1 MIKRQDVLLTKL
13 LMKDKISMK
22 DLSEE
27 FQVSERTLRNDIQR
41 LQELTDG
48 EELIVISKGF
58 IHIRDS
64 EKFQKEVQKAAKDSD
79 FYQYRLSAE

>member
-58 IHIRDS
+58 IHILDS
-64 EKFQKEVQKAAKDSD
+64 EKFQKVVQ
-79 FYQYRLSAE
+79 